1 MEQVTRTNLPIVGRI
16 QHGEQQVVNQRK
28 RVTELGYFIAK
39 TKNNNMNFLLNR
51 FNEKY
56 PKQTFLNVQFF
67 DEDPLTV
74 RKARYNQGGI
84 VCYCMSGTSKGK
96 QKVSNKWQDI
106 ECDSNCK
113 YCIKQEGTS
122 KPACNYE
129 GTLKFMLPEISQDRI
144 WIMKITG
151 QQSISNLEEYIE
163 FQKYLGNSLKGTYT
177 IFLNQIEQTNSE
189 GKKFNNFVIDI
200 VKAEDFNSN
209 NNSNSQIDSKNPI
222 ISTQNI
228 DNNIPSQVPNEKNTQ
243 KDTKKTNRQTKT
255 STKKDAKTNNTNVV
269 TSTSDGKNDSQMKQ
283 TQVTDEK
290 KNNAPETHQ
299 EHCFLYDTEYKNFK
313 KSGKDTE
320 YLIAKVADVND
331 KTTDVVV
338 KPEFREKIEKCDIGT
353 ELIIELEK
361 FGENIISKHIEFV
374 NPIPKKSSSIGKYC
388 YYKF

>member
-16 QHGEQQVVNQRK
+16 QHGEQQFINQRK

-39 TKNNNMNFLLNR
+39 TKNSNMNFLLNR
-51 FNEKY
+51 FDEKY
-56 PKQTFLNVQFF
+56 PKQTFLNVTFF
-67 DEDPLTV
+67 NEDPLTI
-74 RKARYNQGGI
+74 RRIRYNQGGA
-84 VCYCMSGTSKGK
+84 VCYCMSGTTKGK

-106 ECDSNCK
+106 ECSSNCK
-113 YCIKQEGTS
+113 YCIKQEGAG

-151 QQSISNLEEYIE
+151 QQSISNLEEYIG

-177 IFLNQIEQTNSE
+177 IFLNQIEQTNAE

-200 VKAEDFNSN
+200 VKKEDFNSN
-209 NNSNSQIDSKNPI
+209 NNSISQNDTKNSI
-222 ISTQNI
+222 ISTENTNI
-228 DNNIPSQVPNEKNTQ
+228 VENSIPNQTPTETEKNT
-243 KDTKKTNRQTKT
+243 KKGTNKTSRPTKK
-255 STKKDAKTNNTNVV
+255 STKASDTNVV
-269 TSTSDGKNDSQMKQ
+269 SSMENEKVDSHLEQPQITNEQNQNVPQ
-283 TQVTDEK
+283 TYK
-290 KNNAPETHQ
+290 

-313 KSGKDTE
+313 KAGKDTE
-320 YLIAKVADVND
+320 YLIAKVTDEND

-374 NPIPKKSSSIGKYC
+374 NPIPKKVAA
-388 YYKF
+388 

>member
-151 QQSISNLEEYIE
+151 QQSISNLEEYIK

-374 NPIPKKSSSIGKYC
+374 NPIPKKVAA
-388 YYKF
+388 

>member
-16 QHGEQQVVNQRK
+16 QHGEQQFINQRK
-28 RVTELGYFIAK
+28 RVTELGYFVAK
-39 TKNNNMNFLLNR
+39 TKNSNMNFLLNR
-51 FNEKY
+51 FDEKY
-56 PKQTFLNVQFF
+56 PKQTFLNVTFF
-67 DEDPLTV
+67 NEDPLTI
-74 RKARYNQGGI
+74 RRIRYNQGGA
-84 VCYCMSGTSKGK
+84 VCYCMSGTTKGK

-106 ECDSNCK
+106 ECSSNCK
-113 YCIKQEGTS
+113 YCIKQEGAS
-122 KPACNYE
+122 KPTCNYE

-177 IFLNQIEQTNSE
+177 IFLNQIEQTNFE

-209 NNSNSQIDSKNPI
+209 NNLNSQIDSKNPI
-222 ISTQNI
+222 ISTQNS
-228 DNNIPSQVPNEKNTQ
+228 DDTIPSQVPYEKNMQ

-255 STKKDAKTNNTNVV
+255 STKKDAKTNTTNVV
-269 TSTSDGKNDSQMKQ
+269 TSVLDEKTDSQMKQ
-283 TQVTDEK
+283 TQVTNEK
-290 KNNAPETHQ
+290 KNNAPETQQ
-299 EHCFLYDTEYKNFK
+299 EHCFLYDTEYKKFK

-320 YLIAKVADVND
+320 YLIAKVTDAND

-338 KPEFREKIEKCDIGT
+338 KPEFREKMEKCDIGT

-361 FGENIISKHIEFV
+361 FGENIISKHIEFI
-374 NPIPKKSSSIGKYC
+374 NPIPKKVAA
-388 YYKF
+388 

>member
-228 DNNIPSQVPNEKNTQ
+228 DDTIPSQVQNEKNTQ
-243 KDTKKTNRQTKT
+243 KDTKKPNRQTKT

-269 TSTSDGKNDSQMKQ
+269 TSTSDGKNYSQMKQ

-374 NPIPKKSSSIGKYC
+374 NPIPKKVAA
-388 YYKF
+388 

>member
-151 QQSISNLEEYIE
+151 QQTISNLEEYIE

-200 VKAEDFNSN
+200 VKAVDFNSN

-374 NPIPKKSSSIGKYC
+374 NPIPKKVAA
-388 YYKF
+388 

>member
-56 PKQTFLNVQFF
+56 PNQTFLNVQFF

-374 NPIPKKSSSIGKYC
+374 NPIPKKVAA
-388 YYKF
+388 

>member
-269 TSTSDGKNDSQMKQ
+269 TSTSDEKNDSQMKQ

-374 NPIPKKSSSIGKYC
+374 NPIPKKVAA
-388 YYKF
+388 

>member
-338 KPEFREKIEKCDIGT
+338 KPEFREKIEKCNIGT

-374 NPIPKKSSSIGKYC
+374 NPIPKKVAA
-388 YYKF
+388 